1 MLFWAFFEQGG
12 SSMNNFADRNIDRVT
27 EDRTITAAE
36 IGSTLRIEL
45 NQEQLGRTNGDQLF
59 TLNDLDEAREAGDV
73 VVDWVVDEDDV
84 GMGVAGSEI
93 KATVFQAANPIFIL
107 IFGLGFTAL
116 WGFLS
121 AREWEPSTP
130 VKFGLGLLQLGLG
143 FAALWYGTHL
153 ADSRGMVAMS
163 WLLVGYLLHTTGELC
178 LSPVGLSMVTVL
190 SPKRIVSTV
199 MGAWFLAMAFSNY
212 LAGVIATFTSVQ
224 HEAGEAQRVPA
235 PIETVG
241 VYGDV
246 FGTIAIMAIV
256 AAGTVFL
263 LAPLLIRWTHADSKS
278 STESI

>member
-1 MLFWAFFEQGG
+1 
-12 SSMNNFADRNIDRVT
+12 
-27 EDRTITAAE
+27 
-36 IGSTLRIEL
+36 
-45 NQEQLGRTNGDQLF
+45 
-59 TLNDLDEAREAGDV
+59 
-73 VVDWVVDEDDV
+73 
-84 GMGVAGSEI
+84 
-93 KATVFQAANPIFIL
+93 
-107 IFGLGFTAL
+107 
-116 WGFLS
+116 
-121 AREWEPSTP
+121 
-130 VKFGLGLLQLGLG
+130 
-143 FAALWYGTHL
+143 
-153 ADSRGMVAMS
+153 
-163 WLLVGYLLHTTGELC
+163 
-178 LSPVGLSMVTVL
+178 MVTVL

-224 HEAGEAQRVPA
+224 HEAGEAQRIPA